1 MTIDDLV
8 NTFRK
13 PLSQPILSSPPRL
26 RITRAARER
35 DDEELIPKRSAR
47 LAAKSRFRE
56 PKPEAQ
62 ARKVMMKRLGVEVE
76 TQLPNEASFQEFQAA
91 FTLPLTPSTREAMK
105 VLFPERKQRA
115 VRAVRAA

>member
-1 MTIDDLV
+1 MPIDDFV
-8 NTFRK
+8 NIYRK

-47 LAAKSRFRE
+47 LATKSRFRE

-62 ARKVMMKRLGVEVE
+62 ARKVIMKRLGVEVE
-76 TQLPNEASFQEFQAA
+76 MQLPNEASLQEF
-91 FTLPLTPSTREAMK
+91 
-105 VLFPERKQRA
+105 
-115 VRAVRAA
+115 